1 MAWVTDVA
9 WISHCCGCDVDCNS
23 DLTPSLGTSIYL
35 RCSQK
40 KTNPDDFSEISLE
53 KEKEKKKKK
62 KEKKKEKKEKNA
74 ESKCLKSQINK

>member
-1 MAWVTDVA
+1 MLQAVAWVTDVA

-40 KTNPDDFSEISLE
+40 KKTNPDDFSEISLE
-53 KEKEKKKKK
+53 KEKEKKKGEIKRKK
-62 KEKKKEKKEKNA
+62 KEKK
-74 ESKCLKSQINK
+74 C

>member
-1 MAWVTDVA
+1 MAQLVKNLTDIHEDVGLILVLLSGLRKNLALLQAVAWVTDVA

-40 KTNPDDFSEISLE
+40 NTN
-53 KEKEKKKKK
+53 
-62 KEKKKEKKEKNA
+62 
-74 ESKCLKSQINK
+74 KSR